1 MSKVSVFILD
11 FEKYNLEQ
19 VVSWLCSRVD
29 ESKLTNKQRIF
40 SQFIRYFVL
49 SKRFSILEPVFSSE
63 NGKPYLC
70 NSDIHFNISH
80 TDSKVI
86 IAVAN
91 EYIGIDAEKISRSRK
106 VLKIAKRYFKHGEF
120 LSLEKSDDLYRDFY
134 TLWTLKE
141 SQVKRSSLGIAKGL
155 DTATFKV
162 VNNDWIS
169 ENYPNDFITFYYDE
183 LVISVC
189 SNNIRN
195 EAYSLFEIVDFE
207 FKEIK
212 KIKGGA
218 MALHGKKNIM
228 DDFDFFEESL
238 PKIRIPVGSQD
249 PLQTYQEIKDELMLD
264 GNSKQNLAT
273 FCQTQVD
280 DFSHKLMDDCLD
292 KNMIDK
298 DEYPQTAELES
309 RCVNILANLCNSS
322 AESAIGCS
330 TTGSSEAAMLGGM
343 AMKWRW
349 RDKMKAQG
357 KDCSKPNLVTGP
369 VQVCWHKFA
378 KYWDI
383 ELREIPMS
391 QESLIM
397 TPEAVIDRCDENT
410 IGVVPT
416 LGVTFTGQYEPVE
429 EVCKAL
435 DMFEQQTG
443 IDIPVHVD
451 GASGGF
457 LAPFIDPE
465 LKWDFRLPRVKSIN
479 ASGHKFGL
487 SPLGVGW
494 VIWSDKK
501 YLPDDLI
508 FNVNYLGGDM
518 PTFALNFSRPGGQIV
533 AQYYNFVRLGFEGY
547 RKVHQV
553 SYDVTKYIAGQLDDM
568 GIFEII
574 HSGQGG
580 IPAVSWSLKS
590 NKEYSLFDLSEKI
603 RAKGWQIAAYSMPKD
618 RQDLV
623 VMRVLVR
630 RGFTFDLAQLMIR
643 DLKKAIQ
650 SLENKESNNRPSF
663 SH

>member
-1 MSKVSVFILD
+1 
-11 FEKYNLEQ
+11 
-19 VVSWLCSRVD
+19 
-29 ESKLTNKQRIF
+29 
-40 SQFIRYFVL
+40 
-49 SKRFSILEPVFSSE
+49 
-63 NGKPYLC
+63 
-70 NSDIHFNISH
+70 
-80 TDSKVI
+80 
-86 IAVAN
+86 
-91 EYIGIDAEKISRSRK
+91 
-106 VLKIAKRYFKHGEF
+106 
-120 LSLEKSDDLYRDFY
+120 
-134 TLWTLKE
+134 
-141 SQVKRSSLGIAKGL
+141 
-155 DTATFKV
+155 
-162 VNNDWIS
+162 
-169 ENYPNDFITFYYDE
+169 
-183 LVISVC
+183 
-189 SNNIRN
+189 
-195 EAYSLFEIVDFE
+195 
-207 FKEIK
+207 
-212 KIKGGA
+212 

-238 PKIRIPVGSQD
+238 PKVRIPVGSQD
-249 PLQTYQEIKDELMLD
+249 PLQTYQDIKDELMLD

-298 DEYPQTAELES
+298 DEYPQTAEIES
-309 RCVNILANLCNSS
+309 RCVNILANLWNSS

-349 RDKMKAQG
+349 RDKRKAQG

-391 QESLIM
+391 KESLIM
-397 TPEAVIDRCDENT
+397 TPEAVIERCDKNT

-435 DMFEQQTG
+435 DKFEQETG

-451 GASGGF
+451 GGSGGF

-501 YLPDDLI
+501 YLPDDLV

-553 SYDVTKYIAGQLDDM
+553 SYDVTKYIAG
-568 GIFEII
+568 
-574 HSGQGG
+574 
-580 IPAVSWSLKS
+580 
-590 NKEYSLFDLSEKI
+590 
-603 RAKGWQIAAYSMPKD
+603 
-618 RQDLV
+618 
-623 VMRVLVR
+623 
-630 RGFTFDLAQLMIR
+630 
-643 DLKKAIQ
+643 
-650 SLENKESNNRPSF
+650 
-663 SH
+663 